1 MTRHGDDGAETEYGL
16 ATDTVSDDFSL
27 EMQFDHERSKRDQFR
42 LRKVLC
48 WLAVWGLLSGARSV
62 YAQSTGFTYQGQ
74 LNSAKTPANGTFD
87 LRFTLYDS
95 LTNSGGLV
103 AGPVTNFS
111 VPVSNG
117 LFVTTL
123 DFGAEVFTGADRWL
137 EIGVSPSSTTNFT
150 TLAPRQK
157 LAPTPYALFANS
169 ASNLSSTL
177 NFSSLSTSAQTTIT
191 NIAQEAVAPTNL
203 VVFCDGDSQTAP
215 QPDGTDW
222 PTVLQSLSFCS
233 NRIVYFTNIGVNSTG
248 IADATN
254 RYATLVA
261 PHKPVAGQKGYYLL
275 YIGVNDLHSGYTV
288 QSWSQIYSNLCVQ
301 ARTDGFKV
309 IAMTFPR
316 DAEPLHHSGYP
327 GTVNDLFS
335 ISLNTWLRGATNVW
349 DVLIDLERALPNPY
363 DTQFFNPDHLHLN
376 QAGRALVASFANN
389 ALVADAQTAVSG
401 TPYWQQLMPLARA
414 PWITSNLVSAA
425 SPGQDWSTTS
435 PFLVDGLRYKS
446 NSSAWTSIGWAVP
459 FGFTN
464 LTATIT
470 LAPTNSAVPVTL
482 GVNMTCDVP
491 ASASRTTTQ
500 YGPITLTGDT
510 NFQISCTF
518 TTNGG
523 VRQAMLYLLNST
535 FTGPVTNGFY
545 IKQVMLTG
553 Y

>member
-1 MTRHGDDGAETEYGL
+1 MNRFHRVAW
-16 ATDTVSDDFSL
+16 
-27 EMQFDHERSKRDQFR
+27 
-42 LRKVLC
+42 C
-48 WLAVWGLLSGARSV
+48 LAVCGLFSAACSV
-62 YAQSTGFTYQGQ
+62 SAQSTAFTYQGR
-74 LNSAKTPANGTFD
+74 LNSAGTPANGTFD

-95 LTNSGGLV
+95 LTDSEGLV

-111 VPVSNG
+111 IAVSSG

-123 DFGAEVFTGADRWL
+123 DFGASVFTGADRWL
-137 EIGVSPSSTTNFT
+137 EIGVSPSGANNFT

-157 LAPTPYALFANS
+157 LAPTPYALFAGS
-169 ASNLSSTL
+169 ASNLSNTL

-191 NIAQEAVAPTNL
+191 NIAQAAVAPTNL
-203 VVFCDGDSQTAP
+203 IVICDGDSQTAP

-222 PTVLQSLSFCS
+222 PTVLRSLSFCS
-233 NRIVYFTNIGVNSTG
+233 NRTVYFADTAVSGAG

-254 RYATLVA
+254 RYVTLVA

-275 YIGVNDLHSGYTV
+275 YIGVNDLNSGYTV
-288 QSWSQIYSNLCVQ
+288 QSWSQIYSNLCVK
-301 ARTDGFKV
+301 ARADGFKV

-335 ISLNTWLRGATNVW
+335 MSLNTWIRGATNVW

-389 ALVADAQTAVSG
+389 ALMADAQTAVSG
-401 TPYWQQLMPLARA
+401 TPYWQQLMPLVRA
-414 PWITSNLVSAA
+414 PWLTSNLVSAA

-446 NSSAWTSIGWAVP
+446 NSSPWTSIGWAVP

-470 LAPTNSAVPVTL
+470 IAPTNSSVPVTL
-482 GVNMTCDVP
+482 GVNMTCDIP
-491 ASASRTTTQ
+491 APASRTTTQ

-523 VRQAMLYLLNST
+523 VRQTMLYFLNST
-535 FTGPVTNGFY
+535 FSGPVLNGFY